1 MDGEILDLVA
11 NETVEEEIKLLKER
25 ITYKDKRRQMAEDQR
40 NYKLCDEIVA
50 EISALS
56 KVLEQEL
63 KELRKKTID
72 QRVIIPRKSHYLV
85 LHLTILQLVL
95 SHHLSLKWQVP
106 LRVMKQ

>member
-1 MDGEILDLVA
+1 
-11 NETVEEEIKLLKER
+11 
-25 ITYKDKRRQMAEDQR
+25 MAEDQR

-56 KVLEQEL
+56 KECRILELEL
-63 KELRKKTID
+63 KELRKKAIY
-72 QRVIIPRKSHYLV
+72 QRVVIPRKSHYLV

-95 SHHLSLKWQVP
+95 SHHLSLKRKVP